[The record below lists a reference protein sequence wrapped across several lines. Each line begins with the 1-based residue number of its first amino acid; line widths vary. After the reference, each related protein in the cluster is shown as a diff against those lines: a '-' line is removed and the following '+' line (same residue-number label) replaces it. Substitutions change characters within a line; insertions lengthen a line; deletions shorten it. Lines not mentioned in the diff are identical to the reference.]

1 MFDSYLEFLKN
12 PNSKK
17 NFSIKNQTFEN
28 NQIKSGILVDTD
40 GIEYKIVDFIPRF
53 VNNDS
58 NNKTSESFSF
68 KWKTYVN
75 SAIEK
80 QEENKRIF
88 LEHYGWQLDDFKTFL
103 STRQKILDVGCGV
116 GYVSN
121 WISLETNGHV
131 FGVDLSS
138 SVDEAQRIF
147 NSKQNLQYIQADIA
161 ELPFNDAFFDLIVCK
176 EMIHHTPEPRKNF
189 SKLVKLLRPGG
200 IICVYVYNKKG
211 PIREFCDD
219 YLRDFTTKLTEEECQ
234 NFAVAMTEF
243 GKSLRELKTTINVPL
258 DIPYLNIK
266 AGNYDLQRFLYWN
279 IFKCWW
285 DDNGNKEYSNAINFD
300 WYHPP
305 YAFRYTEDEIKNWF
319 SEEDI
324 EIENFNMLESG
335 FAIRGKKS

>member
-1 MFDSYLEFLKN
+1 MHNNFIQFLKS

-17 NFSIKNQTFEN
+17 DLSIKTSVLEN
-28 NQIKSGILVDTD
+28 DQIKSGIIIDND
-40 GIEYKIVDFIPRF
+40 GIEYKIKDFIPRF
-53 VNNDS
+53 VNDGTI
-58 NNKTSESFSF
+58 NKTSKSFSF
-68 KWKTYVN
+68 KWKNYVN
-75 SAIEK
+75 FALEK

-88 LEHYGWQLDDFKTFL
+88 LEHYGWQLDEFKTFL
-103 STRQKILDVGCGV
+103 STRKKILDIGCGI
-116 GYVSN
+116 GYISN
-121 WISLETNGHV
+121 WISSETKGHV
-131 FGVDLSS
+131 FGVDLSTS
-138 SVDEAQRIF
+138 IDEAYRVF
-147 NSKQNLQYIQADIA
+147 DSKQNLQFIQADIA
-161 ELPFNDAFFDLIVCK
+161 ELPFDDDFFDLIVCK
-176 EMIHHTPEPRKNF
+176 EMIHHTPEPKRNF

-219 YLRDFTTKLTEEECQ
+219 YLRNFTTKLSEEECQ

-279 IFKCWW
+279 VFKCWW

-305 YAFRYTEDEIKNWF
+305 YAFRYTEEEIRSWF
-319 SEEDI
+319 SEEGLT
-324 EIENFNMLESG
+324 IENFNMLESG
-335 FAIRGKKS
+335 FAVRGIKP